1 MATVPPDPF
10 PDSPPDQ
17 PGQTPDEIVPPDGDT
32 DTPAPVDDPNT
43 SGLADPAV
51 PDQGDIEGDP
61 DRPA

>member
-10 PDSPPDQ
+10 PASPPDQ

-32 DTPAPVDDPNT
+32 DTPAPVDDPDA

-51 PDQGDIEGDP
+51 PDQGDI
-61 DRPA
+61 